1 MIPEVQVTE
10 LLGTLAMLAEVSGLV
25 EGISIFPG
33 TGFKREVPPVPGD
46 AESGDEKLLDFPGD
60 EADSLL
66 YITCVAPTF
75 HGTSRRPNP

>member
-10 LLGTLAMLAEVSGLV
+10 LLGILAMLAEVSGSV
-25 EGISIFPG
+25 EGISTFLG
-33 TGFKREVPPVPGD
+33 MGFKRGVPPAPGD
-46 AESGDEKLLDFPGD
+46 AESGDEKLLDFQGY